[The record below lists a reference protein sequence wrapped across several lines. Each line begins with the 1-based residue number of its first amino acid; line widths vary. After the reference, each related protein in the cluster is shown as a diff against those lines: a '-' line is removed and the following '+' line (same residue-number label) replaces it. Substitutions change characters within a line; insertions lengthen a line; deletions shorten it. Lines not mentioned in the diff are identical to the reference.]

1 MPLALVKVSPMCDM
15 RCMAELLLEEQMM
28 NRLQAWLV
36 CCVVL
41 SVFTPTLAHAQ
52 KADRP
57 RGAEVASFFLNTA
70 PIATGVVSRFLVNP
84 FGEVDGLLLESG
96 PLVTFPPHM
105 EHELT
110 AAIKPGDTV
119 AVRGQATG
127 PTQVKALILTNT
139 RTNQQVIEH
148 PPART
153 ERKMPKHLRA
163 VGMQQM
169 RAQATVSHL
178 RYGKHGEVKDVVLAD
193 GTTVKLPKDAVESF
207 APWLRV
213 GQELEVVGYGS
224 ENAYGRGLEATGIG
238 VAGQPL
244 QPLFGPTAGP
254 RP

>member
-1 MPLALVKVSPMCDM
+1 MCDM

-28 NRLQAWLV
+28 NRSQAWLG

-41 SVFTPTLAHAQ
+41 SVFTNPLAHAQ
-52 KADRP
+52 KAERP

-70 PIATGVVSRFLVNP
+70 PIATGVVSRLLVNP

-96 PLVTFPPHM
+96 TLVTFPPHM
-105 EHELT
+105 EYELT
-110 AAIKPGDTV
+110 AAITSGDPV
-119 AVRGQATG
+119 AVRGQVTG
-127 PTQVKALILTNT
+127 PAQVKALLLTNT
-139 RTNQQVIEH
+139 RTNQQVLEH
-148 PPART
+148 PPAPT

-163 VGMQQM
+163 VGLRQI
-169 RAQATVSHL
+169 RARATVSHL
-178 RYGKHGEVKDVVLAD
+178 RDGKHGEIKDVVLAD
-193 GTTVKLPKDAVESF
+193 GTTVKLPKDVMEGL

-244 QPLFGPTAGP
+244 QPLFGSTAGP

>member
-1 MPLALVKVSPMCDM
+1 MYGMGCI
-15 RCMAELLLEEQMM
+15 AELLLEEQMM
-28 NRLQAWLV
+28 NRSQAWLG
-36 CCVVL
+36 CFVVL
-41 SVFTPTLAHAQ
+41 SVFTNPLAHAQ
-52 KADRP
+52 KAERP
-57 RGAEVASFFLNTA
+57 RGAEVASVFLSTA

-96 PLVTFPPHM
+96 TLVTFPPHM
-105 EHELT
+105 ERELT
-110 AAIKPGDTV
+110 AVITSGDPV

-139 RTNQQVIEH
+139 RTDQQVIEH
-148 PPART
+148 PPAPT
-153 ERKMPKHLRA
+153 ARKMPKHLRA
-163 VGMQQM
+163 VGLRQI
-169 RAQATVSHL
+169 RVRATVSHL
-178 RYGKHGEVKDVVLAD
+178 RYGKHGEIKDVVLAD
-193 GTTVKLPKDAVESF
+193 GTTVKLPKDVIEGF